1 MTQTQPKPMD
11 PRAADP
17 RFPQRTRTY
26 TWQDPLIGAG
36 AAPGLSGIQYL
47 RGMARGD
54 FPPPPIGQT
63 LGFTIGREED
73 VEEGR
78 VTFRMRPEEFHYNP
92 IGSVHGGVYA
102 TLLDSAL
109 GCAIH
114 TMLPAGVGYTT
125 LDLAVKYL
133 RPLRLDMGEVRAVA
147 EVVSVSRRVATA
159 TAQIIDD
166 VGKVYAT
173 ATTTCLVMR
182 PERTAAAV
190 SAQAS
195 GTQEARP

>member
-1 MTQTQPKPMD
+1 MTQTQD
-11 PRAADP
+11 
-17 RFPQRTRTY
+17 RTSQPATGERSRTY

-36 AAPGLSGIQYL
+36 AAPGLSGLDYL
-47 RGMARGD
+47 RGVARGE
-54 FPPPPIGQT
+54 FPAPPIGQT
-63 LGFTIGREED
+63 LGFDIPQEQD
-73 VEEGR
+73 VQQGK
-78 VTFRMRPEEFHYNP
+78 VTFRLRPEEFHYNP

-133 RPLRLDMGEVRAVA
+133 RPLRLGMGEVRAVA
-147 EVVSVSRRVATA
+147 EVVSVSRQVATA
-159 TAQIIDD
+159 TAQIVDEA
-166 VGKVYAT
+166 GKVYAT

-182 PERTAAAV
+182 PAASTP
-190 SAQAS
+190 SASQKEL
-195 GTQEARP
+195 GQ